1 MGVELEGLRTGK
13 GFIKEQERLGKAFR
27 GWEEMAAEEVP
38 LRGWRGCEGGAGG
51 EKSRWQQGLARKT
64 CSRSLPGT
72 EILGFPLQS
81 AGRLV

>member
-13 GFIKEQERLGKAFR
+13 GFIQDQERLER
-27 GWEEMAAEEVP
+27 EEMAAEEVP

-51 EKSRWQQGLARKT
+51 EKSRWQQELAGKT
-64 CSRSLPGT
+64 CPRSLPGT